1 MRKTNAATI
10 AFFLTFALQSMGQ
23 AIIWQ
28 FITLFLR
35 HELHADSFLLLT
47 LGWVAPAFMTMAA
60 VNFWGWF
67 SDGMR
72 SRKPFMIIGFIGYA
86 ATFLLISFVGT
97 FTEYLMISMF
107 GAFFSAAALP
117 VGQAYLTTDT
127 EKKGER
133 LGIFL
138 AVQSGGW
145 LLGAFS
151 SGFLYDLIGMFNLYR
166 IAAIVC
172 IGATGICALFVK
184 DRPPEKH
191 EREIAGLGEVLRRPG
206 MARLTTAAGLSSLG
220 MNAIA
225 FMMAIMIVD
234 ELQGEEFL
242 VGLANTVAT
251 FIAVIATGYIGRI
264 IDRRGPVR
272 VLILAYVSYV
282 VFAIGF
288 GLARDPI
295 TAAIL
300 WALPIYPLSS
310 TAAYTFASLISAD
323 DERGRAMGLINGA
336 QNAGS
341 AIGPVIGGLFAEY
354 IFFAVQPISWINMI
368 FNLIALFIAITLIDI
383 GRKLRDTKTT
393 DEIPIPPIEPL
404 QVF

>member
-1 MRKTNAATI
+1 MSRANRATI
-10 AFFLTFALQSMGQ
+10 ALFLAFALQSMGQ

-28 FITLFLR
+28 FVTLFLR
-35 HELHADSFLLLT
+35 HELRADSFLLLT

-72 SRKPFMIIGFIGYA
+72 SRKPFMVVGFVGYA
-86 ATFLLISFVGT
+86 ITFLLVSFVGN

-127 EKKGER
+127 EKKGEQ

-145 LLGAFS
+145 LFGAFS
-151 SGFLYDLIGMFNLYR
+151 SGFFYDSIGMFNLYR

-172 IGATGICALFVK
+172 IGATGVCALLVK
-184 DRPPEKH
+184 DRPPGVNNKKS
-191 EREIAGLGEVLRRPG
+191 AGFGEVLRRPG

-234 ELQGEEFL
+234 ELHGAPFL
-242 VGLANTVAT
+242 VGVANSVAT
-251 FIAVIATGYIGRI
+251 FIAVIATGYIGRV

-272 VLILAYVSYV
+272 ILILAYISYV

-288 GLARDPI
+288 GLVRDPI
-295 TAAIL
+295 TAAIM

-310 TAAYTFASLISAD
+310 TAAYTFASLISGD
-323 DERGRAMGLINGA
+323 DERGRAMGLVSGA
-336 QNAGS
+336 QNAGA
-341 AIGPVIGGLFAEY
+341 AIGPIIGGLAAEY
-354 IFFAVQPISWINMI
+354 IFLAVQPLSWINMA
-368 FNLIALFIAITLIDI
+368 FNLIALAIAITLIDV
-383 GRKLRDTKTT
+383 GRKLRTENVQEETQMTT
-393 DEIPIPPIEPL
+393 TLI
-404 QVF
+404 